1 MQDPHRFVCDAA
13 AIVDS
18 TSGDTETAHT
28 SARAVESHDVEV
40 RFDAAAVHEAIEAVG
55 EQSVLELGNNMIA
68 AVLAD
73 LDKLHLMS
81 DVEARHALHAM
92 RGAAACCGASG
103 LAQLAGAKYCSSG
116 LSLSDIQDL
125 RQAALGTRDLLLSII
140 RDAADNCVTRRDLAL
155 SEPELPVPGC

>member
-1 MQDPHRFVCDAA
+1 MQDPHQFVCDAA
-13 AIVDS
+13 AIVDG

-28 SARAVESHDVEV
+28 RAHVMEPQDVEV

-55 EQSVLELGNNMIA
+55 AQSVLELGNNMID

-73 LDKLHLMS
+73 IDKLHLMS

-103 LAQLAGAKYCSSG
+103 LAQLAAAKYRSSG
-116 LSLSDIQDL
+116 LSLSDIQNL
-125 RQAALGTRDLLLSII
+125 RQAALVTRNLLLSII
-140 RDAADNCVTRRDLAL
+140 RDAVDDCVTRRGLAL
-155 SEPELPVPGC
+155 SEPELPVHGC